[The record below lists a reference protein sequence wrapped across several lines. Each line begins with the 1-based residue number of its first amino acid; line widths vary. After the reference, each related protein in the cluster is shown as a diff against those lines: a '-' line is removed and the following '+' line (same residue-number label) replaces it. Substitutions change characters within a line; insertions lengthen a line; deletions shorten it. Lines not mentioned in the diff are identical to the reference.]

1 MTPPLVRFDDV
12 YLEFGDQPLLL
23 GADFAIGPAER
34 VCLVGRNGA
43 GKTSMLK
50 LISGELEPDRGN
62 VYRNPDIHI
71 AQLEQDL
78 PAGLDETVREH
89 VSSGLAELR
98 SLRDEY
104 ERRAH
109 ATLDRQGMNALEAL
123 QHRIEAHGG
132 WQLETRV
139 EAVASELE
147 LPISH
152 RLSEVAGGWRRL
164 VALARALV
172 SDPDLLL
179 LDEPTNH
186 LDLGTIEWLEGRVD
200 SFPGSVLFITHD
212 RALVGKLASRIVDLD
227 RGRITSWPG
236 RYAEYLE
243 KKEKALED
251 EARRDA
257 LFDKKLAA
265 EEAWVREGIK
275 ARRTRNEGRVRTLIK
290 LRETRARRLATQ
302 SKADLRLG
310 AAQPSGRK
318 VIEARDITHA
328 YGDRALIRNFSLQVM
343 RGDRIGIIGNNGVGK
358 TTLLRILLG
367 ECVPG
372 QGSVE
377 LGTRLEIAYFDQLRD
392 RLEPDKTV
400 ADNVGEGRDF
410 VEVDGKSLHIISYL
424 ERFLFTGKRARTPV
438 KALSGGE
445 RNRVILAKLFAR
457 PANLLVLDEPTND
470 LDVET
475 LEVLEERL
483 VRYDGT
489 LIVVS
494 HDRVFIDNVVT
505 SVLVFEDDGAI
516 REYVGG
522 YSDWV
527 QRGCKLATADN
538 PSEAKTRPVPS
549 ERSGPPPRDPPRPRK
564 LSYKL
569 QLELDRLPDEV
580 DSLEGELDVLRARA
594 AEPGFYTQ
602 PYEQVQDVLERLAA
616 KEQELERA
624 FERWAELEGQREA
637 MKNAP

>member
-139 EAVASELE
+139 EAIASELE
-147 LPISH
+147 LPMSH
-152 RLSEVAGGWRRL
+152 RLSELSGGWRRR

-470 LDVET
+470 LDIET
-475 LEVLEERL
+475 LELLEEIL
-483 VRYDGT
+483 LGFDGT
-489 LIVVS
+489 VLLVS
-494 HDRVFIDNVVT
+494 HDRDFMDRVVT
-505 SVLVFEDDGAI
+505 SLIVMDG
-516 REYVGG
+516 RGGVTEHVGG
-522 YSDWV
+522 YRDWEA
-527 QRGCKLATADN
+527 RGGRL
-538 PSEAKTRPVPS
+538 E
-549 ERSGPPPRDPPRPRK
+549 DPPRETRPSPEPEAAKPTPAPPPASARKRK
-564 LSYKL
+564 LSYHEQREL
-569 QLELDRLPDEV
+569 AALPSQIEALEERQ
-580 DSLEGELDVLRARA
+580 SRLEGKLS
-594 AEPGFYTQ
+594 EPGFYQ
-602 PYEQVQDVLERLAA
+602 SDHHEVQRVTAELAA
-616 KEQELERA
+616 IQAQLEVA
-624 FERWAELEGQREA
+624 FERWQALEEAERPKSGI
-637 MKNAP
+637 